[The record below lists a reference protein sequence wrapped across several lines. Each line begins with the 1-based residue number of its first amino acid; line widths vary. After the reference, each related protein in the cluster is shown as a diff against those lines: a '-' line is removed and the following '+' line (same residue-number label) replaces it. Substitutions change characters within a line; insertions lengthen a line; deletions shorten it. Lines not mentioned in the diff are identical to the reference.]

1 MSAHSLVPTALSRA
15 GLVTFLTATA
25 LGGTLLAPPEAS
37 AAPKSQAS
45 KALRIATSKKG
56 APYVWGAVGPR
67 SFDCSGL
74 VLYAFKKAGKQLP
87 RTAAQQYNRT
97 RHISASQRRSGD
109 LIFFHS
115 GNYVYHVGIYA
126 GKGRILHSPRPGS
139 VVRKEKLWTKHVWYG
154 RVR

>member
-15 GLVTFLTATA
+15 GVVTLLTATA
-25 LGGTLLAPPEAS
+25 MGGTLLAPPEAS
-37 AAPKSQAS
+37 AAPASPAS
-45 KALRIATSKKG
+45 KALRVAASKKG
-56 APYVWGAVGPR
+56 APYRWGAVGPR

-97 RHISASQRRSGD
+97 RHIPASQRKRGD
-109 LIFFHS
+109 LIFFHT

-126 GKGRILHSPRPGS
+126 GKGRILHSPRPGA
-139 VVRKEKLWTKHVWYG
+139 VVTKEKIWTKHVWYG
-154 RVR
+154 RVG